1 MNYEVG
7 SGRRGSA
14 AGIIFSIQ
22 VHTSHI
28 PHTYR
33 NVHISRSI
41 GLCVLS
47 AFHACRYTAHDR
59 SLSRHRRQLS
69 PVPMLVACAA
79 RSRRYSPPEQRHD
92 QCIRAPPI
100 NTHHLP
106 KRTPSGPAIAAA
118 AIGDSPPRPAVQ
130 RINTHTKNNNDGTS
144 TRRPNPTTA
153 AAASTSRLRRMA
165 PPANGARAADRPGPA
180 LPSALAQAP
189 LLPPWPRPGGL
200 KEKRRGASGHLGPR
214 S

>member
-1 MNYEVG
+1 VARLACCFR
-7 SGRRGSA
+7 SGIKPGCRDTGDRSEFKKKNRTELRTEKPYLYIPVFN
-14 AGIIFSIQ
+14 IIFSIQ

-130 RINTHTKNNNDGTS
+130 SINTHTKT
-144 TRRPNPTTA
+144 TTTA
-153 AAASTSRLRRMA
+153 Q
-165 PPANGARAADRPGPA
+165 
-180 LPSALAQAP
+180 AQDGRIP
-189 LLPPWPRPGGL
+189 QQLLLLPRPD
-200 KEKRRGASGHLGPR
+200 
-214 S
+214 